1 MAHFLIRR
9 LLLMFITLW
18 AVSVLVFSMSRIT
31 GDPRSMFLNRGVTQE
46 MWDDWGEEMGLNRP
60 LPVQY
65 LVWASK
71 AARGDLGD
79 SLWERRSVT
88 SAIFD
93 KLPATL
99 QLGLTT
105 FVFSIVFGIP
115 LGVLSAVYRGTIV
128 DLIGRFV
135 AVTGQALPPFWIG
148 LVLILVFSVW
158 LEWLP
163 AAKRG
168 GPDTFI
174 LPTVTLGWLFAASI
188 LRLVRSSMLSV
199 LDEEFI
205 KLARAKGVSRTSV
218 IWKHAFKNA
227 ATAPLT
233 YSGLLLAGLGTGTV
247 VTESVFGWPGIGRL
261 SVDAVLQNDFPM
273 LAGLVLLFTLIFI
286 VGNVVVDIILALLD
300 PRVRYS

>member
-1 MAHFLIRR
+1 
-9 LLLMFITLW
+9 MFITLW
-18 AVSVLVFSMSRIT
+18 AVSVLVFIMSRIT

-71 AARGDLGD
+71 AAHGDLGD

-105 FVFSIVFGIP
+105 FAFSIVLGIP

-158 LEWLP
+158 LDWLP
-163 AAKRG
+163 AAKKG

-188 LRLVRSSMLSV
+188 LRLVRPSMLSV

-286 VGNVVVDIILALLD
+286 VGNVVVDIVLALLD